1 MQRLALNIISLAFV
15 PLLVLSY
22 AQSGSPARS
31 AARTKS
37 KKKTVAKKRPAA
49 VNAKVKA
56 KASDSVAEW
65 LDRDPIMEN
74 PGALVPFFEQLN
86 LMQKGETKD
95 NVHILHYGD
104 SHTAADEWT
113 GIIRYLFQTKFG
125 DGGNGFSHAGRP
137 WNGYRRLDL
146 KSYGSRGWYSDGLV
160 GRQGDGMYGL
170 SGVSLSVRRAA
181 EMVQIETECDRAE
194 LYFLRQPGGGM
205 LRILDNGKTVEEI
218 STDGEVA
225 PDYFQIP
232 VSPGEHLFE
241 VRTMDR
247 QPVRLFGWDTEKSKG
262 VTYETLGINGAQA
275 SIILNWEQSLFD
287 AHIAKRN
294 PALIVLAYGTNEA
307 GNKDLTVAGYRKLFT
322 EVIEK
327 VRHAAPT
334 ASILVVAPAD
344 RYYRGRTGWMVY
356 QNIDIIVTAQREAA
370 LAAGCAFWDMRER
383 MGGKGSMQQ
392 WVHAGLAQ
400 YDHVHFTGQGYRMLG
415 AALFKEIL
423 GYYQAFAKV
432 RDEPEKAVVEFGA
445 AVEKRLPT
453 Q

>member
-1 MQRLALNIISLAFV
+1 MHRLALPITFLV
-15 PLLVLSY
+15 LLPLLVFSLPQPTSTTKG
-22 AQSGSPARS
+22 ATA
-31 AARTKS
+31 KS
-37 KKKTVAKKRPAA
+37 KKKIAAKKRSAP
-49 VNAKVKA
+49 VSAKVKA
-56 KASDSVAEW
+56 HANDAVAEW

-74 PGALVPFFEQLN
+74 PAALIPFFEQLYR
-86 LMQKGETKD
+86 LKKGETQG

-113 GIIRYLFQTKFG
+113 GILRSLFQMKFG

-170 SGVSLSVRRAA
+170 SGVSLSARRAS
-181 EMVQIETECDRAE
+181 ETIQLQTECDRAE
-194 LYFLRQPGGGM
+194 LYYLRQPGGGK
-205 LRILDNGKTVEEI
+205 LGIFDNGKTVEHI

-225 PDYFQIP
+225 PDYFQFP

-247 QPVRLFGWDTEKSKG
+247 QPVRLFGWATEKRTG
-262 VTYETLGINGAQA
+262 VTYETLGLNSAQA
-275 SIILNWEQSLFD
+275 SIILNWEDTLFV
-287 AHIAKRN
+287 AHVAKRN

-307 GNKDLTVAGYRKLFT
+307 GNKDLSVEGYRKLFT

-327 VRHAAPT
+327 VRHAAPA

-344 RYYRGRTGWMVY
+344 RYFRGRRGWMIY
-356 QNIDIIVTAQREAA
+356 ENIDIIVTAQREAA

-383 MGGKGSMQQ
+383 MGGKGSMRQ
-392 WVHAGLAQ
+392 WVYAGLAQ

-415 AALFKEIL
+415 AALFKEMF
-423 GYYQAFAKV
+423 GHYRTFAKV
-432 RDEPEKAVVEFGA
+432 RDEPEKAVGA
-445 AVEKRLPT
+445 VDAANGKRPSA